1 MGYFMRFFVTSDT
14 ALTIDAISA
23 ALRAH
28 DSAYR
33 VENTAIPDLCELYH
47 GALYLGELEISRP
60 DEEIFH
66 EERDELKS
74 LVALSQDAN
83 APRVLDALENTRLIV
98 VMDAVW
104 QDDTEESADEVFS
117 ALDPLWDWLFV
128 TVGGVLHFDTD
139 GFYDADDLILEM
151 NVRP

>member
-1 MGYFMRFFVTSDT
+1 MGYFMRFFVTGD
-14 ALTIDAISA
+14 APLTIDSIGA
-23 ALRAH
+23 ALQAQ

-33 VENTAIPDLCELYH
+33 VENTVIPDLCELYH

-66 EERDELKS
+66 EELNELKA
-74 LVALSQDAN
+74 LVTMVQDKN
-83 APRVLDALENTRLIV
+83 APRVLDILEHTRLMV
-98 VMDAVW
+98 VMDAIW
-104 QDDTEESADEVFS
+104 QDDTEESADEVFG
-117 ALDPLWDWLFV
+117 ALDPLWDWLFA
-128 TVGGVLHFDTD
+128 TAGGLLHYDTD